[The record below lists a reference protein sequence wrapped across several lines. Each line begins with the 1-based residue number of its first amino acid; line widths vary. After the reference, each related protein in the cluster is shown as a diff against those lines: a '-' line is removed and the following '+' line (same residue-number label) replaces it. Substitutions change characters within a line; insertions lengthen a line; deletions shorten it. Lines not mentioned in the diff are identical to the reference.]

1 MTAVSDHATGAY
13 SCAAVALGVE
23 LAMVRAH
30 DLVESCDQLDLIAA
44 ASYDQWQWEPPLV
57 LELEMPSPSVVQLNH
72 MTLAV
77 GMADELDDMTSP
89 SAEEHQ
95 MTSLPEHRLAAYC
108 PFIIWSTKSC
118 RFGSAMAGS
127 GDTAFTMAGSGDTAL
142 ASTTALSASAL
153 ALDSAIDFTT
163 NAGGDLVVVFNLGGG
178 GPGGGGGGGRS
189 SEGGGSSSSL
199 ASILFECRIRKE
211 LRTCSNNWQVI

>member
-72 MTLAV
+72 MSLAV

-95 MTSLPEHRLAAYC
+95 MTSVPEPPAQQH
-108 PFIIWSTKSC
+108 
-118 RFGSAMAGS
+118 
-127 GDTAFTMAGSGDTAL
+127 TA
-142 ASTTALSASAL
+142 
-153 ALDSAIDFTT
+153 
-163 NAGGDLVVVFNLGGG
+163 
-178 GPGGGGGGGRS
+178 P
-189 SEGGGSSSSL
+189 SSSARQSPAGL
-199 ASILFECRIRKE
+199 GWHGRIR
-211 LRTCSNNWQVI
+211 